1 MSHIENAKKDT
12 RLKDTPNV
20 LHLPTP
26 WPLKEKYGS
35 RFRSPAFA
43 DACERLGLEFDS
55 DRCEL
60 RIKPKFMRRIHKPI
74 VNDIVK
80 FMDRVLDE
88 PQLHDCKLVILVGG
102 FANSVFVQD
111 AVTRAATARCAVV
124 ITPKEAQVCVLKG
137 AVMFGHNMTEVSAR
151 IARYTYGQDIAT
163 PFDPDIHDPTK
174 VRVYDGVEFAY
185 PLFRT
190 IIERGTE
197 VRVGQTIES
206 QLWPVED
213 EQTEMKLKFYVLD
226 GLPTDVQYA
235 DAPNVRKIATRV
247 VLPMPDTTKKD
258 NRPVDASYRFGGT
271 EIEVEL
277 CDNESG
283 HTERSFITLTGE

>member
-1 MSHIENAKKDT
+1 MRPKTNH
-12 RLKDTPNV
+12 LKP
-20 LHLPTP
+20 LLLLTP
-26 WPLKEKYGS
+26 WPLSQKYGS
-35 RFRSPAFA
+35 RFRSPEFY
-43 DACERLGLEFDS
+43 DACQRLGVEFDS
-55 DRCEL
+55 YKCQL
-60 RIKPKFMRRIHKPI
+60 QITPTFMRRIHKP
-74 VNDIVK
+74 VVDDIVK
-80 FMDRVLDE
+80 FMDSVLKE
-88 PQLHDCKLVILVGG
+88 PQLQDCKLIYLVGG
-102 FANSVFVQD
+102 FANSFFVQK
-111 AVTRAATARCAVV
+111 AVNRAAAARGAEVL
-124 ITPKEAQVCVLKG
+124 TPKEAQVCILKG
-137 AVMFGHNMTEVSAR
+137 AVLFGHNPTEVSAR
-151 IARYTYGQDIAT
+151 IARYTYGQDEAT
-163 PFDPDIHDPTK
+163 VFDPDIHDPNK
-174 VRVYDGVEFAY
+174 IRVFEGVQYSY

-197 VRVGQTIES
+197 IRVGQTIES

-226 GLPTDVQYA
+226 GLPAEVQYA

-247 VLPMPDTTKKD
+247 VLPMPDTTKRD